1 MLTLLLSLKSC
12 ICVSEQIQQHL
23 TSFSFVWDKN
33 LSWLL
38 DAILFR
44 SSSFSAAGY
53 SSSPRPHH
61 MTVSWVSALDSFLSI
76 LISLINSSRKW
87 NIDWKCHSHI
97 VFVFVVFQSLSHVRL
112 FAFPRTA
119 ACQASL
125 PFTIS
130 WSLLKLMFIESERPS
145 NHPILCHALLLLASV
160 FPRIRVLSNELAL
173 RLKWLKYW
181 SLSFRISL
189 LMNIQDWFPL
199 GLTGSW
205 NITKW
210 LLLAWIFR

>member
-1 MLTLLLSLKSC
+1 MN
-12 ICVSEQIQQHL
+12 
-23 TSFSFVWDKN
+23 KN
-33 LSWLL
+33 SSWLL

-44 SSSFSAAGY
+44 SSSFLRCSLVSATGY
-53 SSSPRPHH
+53 FSSPGPHH

-87 NIDWKCHSHI
+87 NTDWKCHSKWNI
-97 VFVFVVFQSLSHVRL
+97 VFVFVVFPSLSHVRL

-130 WSLLKLMFIESERPS
+130 LSLLEHMSIELVMSS
-145 NHPILCHALLLLASV
+145 NHLILYHPILLLASV

-181 SLSFRISL
+181 SLSFRNSL
-189 LMNIQDWFPL
+189 LNIQDWFPL
-199 GLTGSW
+199 GLTGFW

-210 LLLAWIFR
+210 WLLAWTFS